1 MILGRG
7 LVVLLCVSCAFVV
20 SVIAFFSH
28 ASAGKHLRVAIFDP
42 ESLRTPQNVESDS
55 TKEQSTSSPLWSG
68 SQNPHFSI
76 GPGNRTWWFDLA
88 RDGLNYGLSDA
99 QCDAAFPGYFEEVYR
114 TAAQWKAQ
122 REITVDDV
130 DISWRGGREMVR
142 AMIVDRQVSA
152 LCLLFLSSYID
163 NLKSFT
169 SLKRIGKQRDETS
182 LVLSQYFSPSNEL
195 SMLTRVHCLTSNFQS
210 A

>member
-7 LVVLLCVSCAFVV
+7 LVVLLCVCCAFVV
-20 SVIAFFSH
+20 TVVTFFSH
-28 ASAGKHLRVAIFDP
+28 ASAGKHLRVAIFNP
-42 ESLRTPQNVESDS
+42 ESLRAPQNAESS
-55 TKEQSTSSPLWSG
+55 PAKEQSTLSPLWSG

-76 GPGNRTWWFDLA
+76 GPGSNRTWWFDLE

-99 QCDAAFPGYFEEVYR
+99 QCDAAFPGYFEELYR

-122 REITVDDV
+122 REITIDDI
-130 DISWRGGREMVR
+130 DISWRQAREMVR

-152 LCLLFLSSYID
+152 LCLSCLSCYID
-163 NLKSFT
+163 NLEALHHWCELGCRATRRATCSRHILLHPT
-169 SLKRIGKQRDETS
+169 SYPRLPGCT
-182 LVLSQYFSPSNEL
+182 
-195 SMLTRVHCLTSNFQS
+195 